1 MGGFRVNTS
10 AKRIEVNDAGEYIV
24 LNFGDQSFPKRVFDM
39 MDRINALAEQA
50 SVKEKEIREKNT
62 EEEARLR
69 ALAEFNEEL
78 HRHMMQ
84 EVDGAFGP
92 ETCRKV
98 FGDIVPGI
106 DLFEDFFNQL
116 MPYFKEYAKERAA
129 KMSKYSA
136 GRTGNV

>member
-1 MGGFRVNTS
+1 MSGLRVNTG

-39 MDRINALAEQA
+39 MGRIKARTEQA
-50 SVKEKEIREKNT
+50 AAEEKKIREENQD
-62 EEEARLR
+62 EENRIL
-69 ALAEFNEEL
+69 ALAEFNEGL
-78 HRHMMQ
+78 HRYVMQ
-84 EVDGAFGP
+84 EVDGVFGP

-116 MPYFKEYAKERAA
+116 MPYFEDYAKERSA

>member
-1 MGGFRVNTS
+1 MSGLRVNTG

-24 LNFGDQSFPKRVFDM
+24 LNFGDQSFPTRVFDM
-39 MDRINALAEQA
+39 MDRIKEKAEQA
-50 SVKEKEIREKNT
+50 SAEEKEIREKHPEGEDLIRVMT
-62 EEEARLR
+62 K
-69 ALAEFNEEL
+69 FNEEI
-78 HRHMMQ
+78 HRYMMR
-84 EVDGAFGP
+84 EVDSVFGP

-116 MPYFKEYAKERAA
+116 MPYFEDYAKERAT